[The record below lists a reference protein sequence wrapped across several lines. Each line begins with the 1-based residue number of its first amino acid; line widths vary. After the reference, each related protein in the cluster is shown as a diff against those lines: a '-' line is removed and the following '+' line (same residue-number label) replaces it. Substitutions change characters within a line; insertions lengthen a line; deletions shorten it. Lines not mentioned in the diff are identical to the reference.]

1 MERDLLIR
9 IQEEE
14 LGTREEEEAKVLSE
28 HHKFIS
34 SISKQSAKIEDASVM
49 SLEKLRKATM
59 NDVLVIDNYL
69 TLFFPLNDPR
79 TSPQRRDLYL
89 RQEELMIAL
98 AEIEREEVEEL
109 EGELSSPAK
118 PLEQDDTALE
128 IGRLKDLTDKQV
140 KTFKAQN
147 RAYLHKVFPE
157 LDEDISS

>member
-59 NDVLVIDNYL
+59 NDVLVIDKYL

-89 RQEELMIAL
+89 RQQDLMHELAV
-98 AEIEREEVEEL
+98 IEREEAREADDC
-109 EGELSSPAK
+109 SSSA
-118 PLEQDDTALE
+118 AS
-128 IGRLKDLTDKQV
+128 
-140 KTFKAQN
+140 F
-147 RAYLHKVFPE
+147 
-157 LDEDISS
+157 

>member
-1 MERDLLIR
+1 MYIPF
-9 IQEEE
+9 QEEQ
-14 LGTREEEEAKVLSE
+14 LGGNPEDETKVLSE
-28 HHKFIS
+28 YHKFLKTIAQDKTTAGMEVLD
-34 SISKQSAKIEDASVM
+34 I
-49 SLEKLRKATM
+49 EKLQKATR
-59 NDVLVIDNYL
+59 DSRLVLDKYL
-69 TLFFPLNDPR
+69 LLFCPLDDPR

-118 PLEQDDTALE
+118 PLEQDDTVLE